1 MPIILKYLIYLTLAN
16 IDLLIL
22 TSFLSS
28 LDRTAPQIK
37 REFEIDFNSIE
48 EGEDVI
54 TGSIP
59 KLRSIDINDVTEAA
73 SIPQNLLKAYG
84 NGPKSTSRSSIS
96 ASVKDVATLLDLT
109 IAKISSADIN
119 VAMESLMQLED
130 VFKKQKTEDEILK
143 RVDQVILPSTNFH

>member
-1 MPIILKYLIYLTLAN
+1 MPIILKYFICLVLVN
-16 IDLLIL
+16 IDFLVLN
-22 TSFLSS
+22 SFLS
-28 LDRTAPQIK
+28 LPDRTAPQIR

-73 SIPQNLLKAYG
+73 SIPQNLLNAYG
-84 NGPKSTSRSSIS
+84 NGPKSTSRSSSS

-143 RVDQVILPSTNFH
+143 RVDQVTLSSINFH

>member
-1 MPIILKYLIYLTLAN
+1 MPIIMKYFICLVLVN
-16 IDLLIL
+16 INFLVLN
-22 TSFLSS
+22 SFLS
-28 LDRTAPQIK
+28 LPDRTAPQIR

-84 NGPKSTSRSSIS
+84 NGPKSTSRSSSS
-96 ASVKDVATLLDLT
+96 ASVRDVATLLDLT

-143 RVDQVILPSTNFH
+143 RVDQVTSSINFH

>member
-1 MPIILKYLIYLTLAN
+1 MPIILKYFICLVLVS
-16 IDLLIL
+16 IDFLVLN
-22 TSFLSS
+22 SFLS
-28 LDRTAPQIK
+28 LPDRTAPQIR

-84 NGPKSTSRSSIS
+84 NGPKSTSRSSSS

-143 RVDQVILPSTNFH
+143 RVDQVTLSSINFH

>member
-28 LDRTAPQIK
+28 LDRAAPQIK

>member
-109 IAKISSADIN
+109 RAKISSADIN

>member
-1 MPIILKYLIYLTLAN
+1 MPIILKYFICLVLVN
-16 IDLLIL
+16 IDFLVLN
-22 TSFLSS
+22 SFLS
-28 LDRTAPQIK
+28 LPDRTAPQIR

-84 NGPKSTSRSSIS
+84 NGPKSTSCSSSS

-143 RVDQVILPSTNFH
+143 RVDQVTLSSINFH

>member
-1 MPIILKYLIYLTLAN
+1 MPIILKYLICLTLAN

>member
-1 MPIILKYLIYLTLAN
+1 MPIILKYFICLVLVN
-16 IDLLIL
+16 IDFLVLN
-22 TSFLSS
+22 SFLS
-28 LDRTAPQIK
+28 LPDRTALQIR

-84 NGPKSTSRSSIS
+84 NGPKSTSRSSSS

-143 RVDQVILPSTNFH
+143 RVDQVTLSSINFH

>member
-1 MPIILKYLIYLTLAN
+1 MPIILKLCLICLALAN
-16 IDLLIL
+16 IDFLIVTL
-22 TSFLSS
+22 FLSS

-84 NGPKSTSRSSIS
+84 NGPKSTSRSSS
-96 ASVKDVATLLDLT
+96 STSVKDVATLLDLT

-143 RVDQVILPSTNFH
+143 RVDQVT

>member
-1 MPIILKYLIYLTLAN
+1 MPIILKYFICLVLVN
-16 IDLLIL
+16 IDFLVLN
-22 TSFLSS
+22 SFLS
-28 LDRTAPQIK
+28 LPDRTAPQIR

-84 NGPKSTSRSSIS
+84 NGPKSTSRSSCS

-143 RVDQVILPSTNFH
+143 RVDQVTLSSINFH

>member
-1 MPIILKYLIYLTLAN
+1 MPIILKYFICLVLVN
-16 IDLLIL
+16 IDFLVLN
-22 TSFLSS
+22 SFLS
-28 LDRTAPQIK
+28 LPDRTAPQIR

-73 SIPQNLLKAYG
+73 SIPQTLLKAYG
-84 NGPKSTSRSSIS
+84 NGPKSTSRSSSS

-143 RVDQVILPSTNFH
+143 RVDQVTLSSINFH